1 MSIVPPNSSRPQIP
15 TAYTLYFTGPLSDDP
30 LQPMKRL
37 RFSSIPDAVDRAL
50 QMKREG
56 QLKPVE
62 VRDQQ
67 GRLVTC
73 ELIGWRFSPLT
84 TRTAMPERVETRGRF
99 TA

>member
-1 MSIVPPNSSRPQIP
+1 MSIEPPNSSRPQIE

-37 RFSSIPDAVDRAL
+37 RFASIPDAVDRAL

-73 ELIGWRFSPLT
+73 ELIGWRFSPLA
-84 TRTAMPERVETRGRF
+84 TRAPMPERVETRGRF

>member
-1 MSIVPPNSSRPQIP
+1 MSTAPQNNPSPPA
-15 TAYTLYFTGPLSDDP
+15 TYTLYFTGLSSDDP

-37 RFSSIPDAVDRAL
+37 RFSTIPDAVDRAL
-50 QMKREG
+50 EMKREG
-56 QLKPVE
+56 KLKPVE

-73 ELIGWRFSPLT
+73 ELIGWRFSPLA
-84 TRTAMPERVETRGRF
+84 TRSAAPERSDTRWRY